1 MSHLCSQKGL
11 KPTPTWWVALHQVVD
26 ARKVPGQAKRRPLQS
41 HGSILSLN
49 PFGDDA
55 EGTEGGNS
63 DPLRVKEKGRAEGL
77 RLEEELKVALCG
89 DCASSPAVPS
99 PTVQKPRPGQGRG
112 RGRKAMLGRS
122 CPVLSFPPFALPQH
136 STAVKAEAAS
146 WKPEVS
152 RDWGQPQHTTPHTT
166 SHTTH
171 AGGPLVLD
179 RDLGAEFPAC
189 ILWPKARGLP
199 TPPSRQAGRLG
210 RPTLRSRSCS
220 WT

>member
-11 KPTPTWWVALHQVVD
+11 KPPPTWWVALHQVVD

-112 RGRKAMLGRS
+112 RVVSKELPGPLPSSLCPPTTQHSSQGRS
-122 CPVLSFPPFALPQH
+122 SLV
-136 STAVKAEAAS
+136 EARGFQRLGSA
-146 WKPEVS
+146 PAH
-152 RDWGQPQHTTPHTT
+152 HTTYHK
-166 SHTTH
+166 SYH
-171 AGGPLVLD
+171 A
-179 RDLGAEFPAC
+179 C
-189 ILWPKARGLP
+189 
-199 TPPSRQAGRLG
+199 G
-210 RPTLRSRSCS
+210 RPAGT
-220 WT
+220 

>member
-49 PFGDDA
+49 PFGDDG

-99 PTVQKPRPGQGRG
+99 PTVQVHRPG
-112 RGRKAMLGRS
+112 
-122 CPVLSFPPFALPQH
+122 
-136 STAVKAEAAS
+136 
-146 WKPEVS
+146 
-152 RDWGQPQHTTPHTT
+152 
-166 SHTTH
+166 
-171 AGGPLVLD
+171 
-179 RDLGAEFPAC
+179 
-189 ILWPKARGLP
+189 
-199 TPPSRQAGRLG
+199 
-210 RPTLRSRSCS
+210 
-220 WT
+220 